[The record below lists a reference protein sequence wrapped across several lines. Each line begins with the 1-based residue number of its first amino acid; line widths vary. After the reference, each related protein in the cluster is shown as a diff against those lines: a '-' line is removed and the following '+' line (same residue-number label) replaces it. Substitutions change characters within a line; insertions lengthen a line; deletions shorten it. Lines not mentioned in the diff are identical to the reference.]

1 MNISHE
7 LKDGKIVLLNITL
20 TSDEIKDEVSK
31 QLKQMRKSAEIHG
44 FRRGMAPASI
54 IEKKYGKAVRYDI
67 INKQSSR
74 EVAQYLKEQ
83 GIKTVGGILI
93 EHDDNSYTPEQVNYE
108 LQIST
113 GLLPE
118 YPGAF
123 DNSVT
128 LPHYTIETKDS
139 EIDEM
144 ISNAQAAYGE
154 RKEVDDV
161 QEKDILYV
169 SAQELDDKGAHN
181 EGGISIKETFLMP
194 SYILDEEIRTQV
206 LKAHKGD
213 TLIIDLHK
221 AYKDKAV
228 EIASFLQI
236 GQDEVKDHRDPFE
249 IKITRILRSS
259 PHPLDEKLY
268 KLMLGPSTTVATEE
282 ELRAKLKSMQEEQH
296 AKLSEDLFTSTVSR
310 YVLEQIQGLAFS
322 DEHLRL
328 LVRGKD
334 DETVEEFQKRVEGI
348 LPYMRYQY
356 ILSDLIKT
364 MGVDVS
370 EDLVR
375 SILLENIKSR
385 IQTAGLGQ
393 LLSNDEFVN
402 RILADELEKDGESL
416 YRAREQAKERAFADN
431 VKELITL
438 DEQPAVAMDEVYK
451 VYEKEQTRINELLG
465 YPSDKA
471 EAEVE
476 KGAEEA

>member
-1 MNISHE
+1 M
-7 LKDGKIVLLNITL
+7 
-20 TSDEIKDEVSK
+20 
-31 QLKQMRKSAEIHG
+31 
-44 FRRGMAPASI
+44 
-54 IEKKYGKAVRYDI
+54 
-67 INKQSSR
+67 
-74 EVAQYLKEQ
+74 
-83 GIKTVGGILI
+83 
-93 EHDDNSYTPEQVNYE
+93 
-108 LQIST
+108 
-113 GLLPE
+113 
-118 YPGAF
+118 
-123 DNSVT
+123 
-128 LPHYTIETKDS
+128 
-139 EIDEM
+139 
-144 ISNAQAAYGE
+144 
-154 RKEVDDV
+154 
-161 QEKDILYV
+161 
-169 SAQELDDKGAHN
+169 
-181 EGGISIKETFLMP
+181 
-194 SYILDEEIRTQV
+194 
-206 LKAHKGD
+206 
-213 TLIIDLHK
+213 
-221 AYKDKAV
+221 
-228 EIASFLQI
+228 
-236 GQDEVKDHRDPFE
+236 KDHRDPFE

-451 VYEKEQTRINELLG
+451 IYEKEQTRINELLG